1 MTELSRPQLR
11 IVRGD
16 PTPEELAVVTAIVTA
31 VASAPPGENGAPP
44 QRGRWNDPAG
54 GVRRPLLPGPG
65 AWRATSR

>member
-1 MTELSRPQLR
+1 MTERPRRQLR

-31 VASAPPGENGAPP
+31 AGSARSGENGTPP
-44 QRGRWNDPAG
+44 QRGSWNDPAG
-54 GVRRPLLPGPG
+54 RVRRPLLPGPG